1 MAHDHVHRAEESNLK
16 RVMIAL
22 VLTGTFMVVEVIGG
36 IISGSLALL
45 ADAGHML
52 TDTMALALAAA
63 AFHVSKRPAG
73 GSLTYGYQRFQILAA
88 FVNGLSLLLVVGW
101 IFYEAV
107 RRFITPRDIL
117 GETMLTVAAAGLVI
131 NVISFAVLHSGD
143 QENLNIRGAALHVA
157 GDLLGSVAAIVA
169 AVVIIYTGW
178 TLIDPILSVAVA
190 FLILRSA
197 WVLVKRSAHVLLE
210 GAPDWLDVTDLQR
223 RIVANISGVYGIH
236 HVHVWGLTPQRLM
249 LTMHL
254 QLDDEARSQSAVVRE
269 VKAFLRDEYGID
281 HSTIE
286 VELDELRR
294 SPGCAA
300 LGRCRTSMCSAAQ
313 GYPALVVGRNN
324 PDVGE
329 GAISLR
335 VVEAVSDHPLISD
348 IKAEVVCLHFD
359 LGAFCLADERA
370 GLDRCRPMRLE
381 HANQVLERVA
391 RVDDILDDEHVLAL
405 DIAAHVHDQA
415 YRAGRRAPAAVA
427 GDRDELD
434 GARNAQAARKV
445 GQEDK

>member
-1 MAHDHVHRAEESNLK
+1 MAHDHVQGTDKSNLK
-16 RVMIAL
+16 RVTIAL
-22 VLTGTFMVVEVIGG
+22 VLTGAFMVVEVIGG

-73 GSLTYGYQRFQILAA
+73 GNLTYGYQRFQILAA

-107 RRFITPRDIL
+107 QRFVTPREIL

-131 NVISFAVLHSGD
+131 NIISFAVLHSGD

-178 TLIDPILSVAVA
+178 TLIDPILSIAVA

-210 GAPDWLDVTDLQR
+210 GAPDWLDVADLRDQ
-223 RIVANISGVYGIH
+223 IAAKVPGVEGIH
-236 HVHVWGLTPQRLM
+236 HVHVWGLTPQQLM

-254 QLDDEARSQSAVVRE
+254 QLAEDAPSQSAVVRG
-269 VKAFLRDEYGID
+269 VKEYLRDEYGIGD
-281 HSTIE
+281 STIE
-286 VELDELRR
+286 VEID
-294 SPGCAA
+294 GCA
-300 LGRCRTSMCSAAQ
+300 
-313 GYPALVVGRNN
+313 
-324 PDVGE
+324 
-329 GAISLR
+329 
-335 VVEAVSDHPLISD
+335 DH
-348 IKAEVVCLHFD
+348 
-359 LGAFCLADERA
+359 
-370 GLDRCRPMRLE
+370 
-381 HANQVLERVA
+381 
-391 RVDDILDDEHVLAL
+391 
-405 DIAAHVHDQA
+405 
-415 YRAGRRAPAAVA
+415 
-427 GDRDELD
+427 
-434 GARNAQAARKV
+434 
-445 GQEDK
+445 